1 MFIRKRK
8 SKCFLFVNR
17 LFDKSLFFIYTN
29 SEGDRMQFLEITE
42 KEYRTFWEKH
52 PLKTFLS
59 APEIGGLRKSNG
71 WNEFFVGVKDDKKLV
86 AAALLVSHKRH
97 FGKYEFYSPR
107 GVLVDYESKELLEYF
122 LGEIKKFVKEHHGY
136 IFRMD
141 PYVIYKERDIDGNIV
156 EGGEDHS
163 EVVSNL
169 ERFGFKKV
177 SIPEMEQVG
186 WMFSLPLEGKT
197 KEQILKEMKPNTRNT
212 IRKTEKIGITV
223 KELDYDE
230 LDRFQNIM
238 IETGARKNFSVRS
251 VDYYKKMYE
260 LFHDKGEVKYYV
272 TELDLVKYRKKLEED
287 KKVAIEK
294 LEKLS
299 DAKYN
304 EGQKKNLE
312 NEIHSYEKRIKEAE
326 DIRKDKKKDVITL
339 SGSMFMIIEPEIIYL
354 SSGNYEEFMK
364 FNSQYLLQWMMIE
377 YGIEHGFKK
386 HNFYGIP
393 ANINEHPKDYGI
405 YEFKRGFNGIVEE
418 LIGEFELPITWHYY
432 LIKFIHKIRK

>member
-1 MFIRKRK
+1 
-8 SKCFLFVNR
+8 
-17 LFDKSLFFIYTN
+17 
-29 SEGDRMQFLEITE
+29 MQFLEITE
-42 KEYRTFWEKH
+42 KEYRKFWENH

-59 APEIGGLRKSNG
+59 APEIGELRKSNG
-71 WNEFFVGVKDDKKLV
+71 WDVYFVGVKDDNDLV
-86 AAALLVSHKRH
+86 AAAMIVSHKRH

-107 GVLVDYESKELLEYF
+107 GVLVDYENKELLDCF
-122 LGEIKKFVKEHHGY
+122 LNEIKNFVRKHHGY

-156 EGGEDHS
+156 EDGVDHS
-163 EVVSNL
+163 TVVSHL
-169 ERFGFKKV
+169 ESLGFKKV
-177 SIPEMEQVG
+177 SIPDMEQVG
-186 WMFSLPLEGKT
+186 WMFSLPLEGKSC
-197 KEQILKEMKPNTRNT
+197 EQILKEMKPNTRNT

-223 KELDYDE
+223 KELGYDE

-238 IETGARKNFSVRS
+238 VETGERKNFSIRS
-251 VDYYKKMYE
+251 VDYYQKMYE

-272 TELDLVKYRKKLEED
+272 TELDLVKYQKKLEED
-287 KKVAIEK
+287 KKSAEDK
-294 LEKLS
+294 LSKLS

-312 NEIHSYEKRIKEAE
+312 NEIASYGKRIKEAE
-326 DIRKDKKKDVITL
+326 AIRKEKNTDVITL
-339 SGSMFMIIEPEIIYL
+339 SGSMFMIIQPEIIYL

-364 FNSQYLLQWMMIE
+364 FNSQYLLQWMMIQ

>member
-1 MFIRKRK
+1 
-8 SKCFLFVNR
+8 
-17 LFDKSLFFIYTN
+17 
-29 SEGDRMQFLEITE
+29 MQFLEITE
-42 KEYRTFWEKH
+42 EEYRKYWENH
-52 PLKTFLS
+52 PLKAFLS
-59 APEIGGLRKSNG
+59 APEIGELRKSNG
-71 WNEFFVGVKDDKKLV
+71 WDVYFVGVKKKSDV
-86 AAALLVSHKRH
+86 AAAAMIVSHKRH
-97 FGKYEFYSPR
+97 FGKYEFYAPR
-107 GVLVDYESKELLEYF
+107 GVLVDYEDKELLNYF
-122 LGEIKKFVKEHHGY
+122 LKEIKKFVKEHHGY

-163 EVVSNL
+163 NVVSFL
-169 ERFGFKKV
+169 EEFGFKKV

-186 WMFSLPLEGKT
+186 WMFSLPLEGKSR
-197 KEQILKEMKPNTRNT
+197 EQILKEMKPNTRNT

-223 KELDYDE
+223 KELGYDE
-230 LDRFQNIM
+230 LDHFQNIM
-238 IETGARKNFSVRS
+238 VETGERKNFSIRS
-251 VDYYKKMYE
+251 VDYYQKMYE

-272 TELDLVKYRKKLEED
+272 TELDLVKYKEKLEED
-287 KKVAIEK
+287 KKIATQK
-294 LEKLS
+294 LDSLS

-304 EGQKKNLE
+304 DGQRKNLE
-312 NEIHSYEKRIKEAE
+312 NEIVSYEKRIKEAE
-326 DIRKDKKKDVITL
+326 DIRKEKNTDVITL
-339 SGSMFMIIEPEIIYL
+339 SGSMFMIIEPEVIYL

-364 FNSQYLLQWMMIE
+364 FNSQYLLQWMMIQ

>member
-1 MFIRKRK
+1 
-8 SKCFLFVNR
+8 
-17 LFDKSLFFIYTN
+17 
-29 SEGDRMQFLEITE
+29 MQFIEIT
-42 KEYRTFWEKH
+42 KERYRKFWENH

-59 APEIGGLRKSNG
+59 APEIGDLRKSSG
-71 WNEFFVGVKDDKKLV
+71 WDVYYVGVEDNKKLV
-86 AAALLVSHKRH
+86 AAAMIVSHKRH

-107 GVLVDYESKELLEYF
+107 GVLVDYENEDLLHYF
-122 LGEIKKFVKEHHGY
+122 LDEIKKFVKKHHGY

-156 EGGEDHS
+156 EGGVDHS
-163 EVVSNL
+163 KVVSDL
-169 ERFGFKKV
+169 LKFGFKKV
-177 SIPEMEQVG
+177 PVSNMEQVG

-197 KEQILKEMKPNTRNT
+197 KEQILKEMKAGTRNK
-212 IRKTEKIGITV
+212 IRKTEKFGITV
-223 KELDYDE
+223 KELSYNE

-238 IETGARKNFSVRS
+238 VETGERKNFSVRS
-251 VDYYKKMYE
+251 VDYFQKMYQ

-272 TELDLVKYRKKLEED
+272 TELDLVQYLKKLHDEKKELED
-287 KKVAIEK
+287 K
-294 LEKLS
+294 LSSLS

-304 EGQKKNLE
+304 DGQKKNLE
-312 NEIHSYEKRIKEAE
+312 NEIVSFDKRIQDAE
-326 DIRKDKKKDVITL
+326 DIRKEKGTDVITL
-339 SGSMFMIIEPEIIYL
+339 SGSMFMIIQPEIIYL
-354 SSGNYEEFMK
+354 SSGNYEEFLK
-364 FNSQYLLQWMMIE
+364 FNSQYLLQWMMIQ

-432 LIKFIHKIRK
+432 LMKLIHKIKK

>member
-1 MFIRKRK
+1 
-8 SKCFLFVNR
+8 
-17 LFDKSLFFIYTN
+17 
-29 SEGDRMQFLEITE
+29 MQFIEIT
-42 KEYRTFWEKH
+42 KERYRKFWENH

-59 APEIGGLRKSNG
+59 APEIGDLRKSSG
-71 WNEFFVGVKDDKKLV
+71 WDVYYVGVEDNKKLV
-86 AAALLVSHKRH
+86 AAAMIFSHKRH

-107 GVLVDYESKELLEYF
+107 GVLVDYENEDLLHYF
-122 LGEIKKFVKEHHGY
+122 LDEIKKFVKKHHGY

-156 EGGEDHS
+156 EGGVDHS
-163 EVVSNL
+163 KVVSDL
-169 ERFGFKKV
+169 LKFGFKKV
-177 SIPEMEQVG
+177 SIPNMEQVG

-197 KEQILKEMKPNTRNT
+197 KEQILKEMKAGTRNK
-212 IRKTEKIGITV
+212 IRKTEKFGITV
-223 KELDYDE
+223 KELSYDE

-238 IETGARKNFSVRS
+238 VETGERKNFSVRS
-251 VDYYKKMYE
+251 VDYFQKMYQ

-272 TELDLVKYRKKLEED
+272 TELDLVQYLKKLHDEKKELED
-287 KKVAIEK
+287 K
-294 LEKLS
+294 LSSLS

-304 EGQKKNLE
+304 DGQKKNLE
-312 NEIHSYEKRIKEAE
+312 NEIVSFDKRIQDAE
-326 DIRKDKKKDVITL
+326 DIRKEKGTDVITL
-339 SGSMFMIIEPEIIYL
+339 SGSMFMIIQPEIIYL
-354 SSGNYEEFMK
+354 SSGNYEEFLK
-364 FNSQYLLQWMMIE
+364 FNSQYLLQWMMIQ

-432 LIKFIHKIRK
+432 LMKLIHKIKK

>member
-1 MFIRKRK
+1 
-8 SKCFLFVNR
+8 
-17 LFDKSLFFIYTN
+17 
-29 SEGDRMQFLEITE
+29 MQFLEITE
-42 KEYRTFWEKH
+42 KEYRKFWENH

-59 APEIGGLRKSNG
+59 APEIGELRKSNG
-71 WNEFFVGVKDDKKLV
+71 WDVYFVGVKENSDIV
-86 AAALLVSHKRH
+86 AAAMIVSHKRH

-107 GVLVDYESKELLEYF
+107 GVLVDYENKELLDCF
-122 LGEIKKFVKEHHGY
+122 LKEIKNFVRKHHGY

-156 EGGEDHS
+156 EDGVDHS
-163 EVVSNL
+163 TVVSHL
-169 ERFGFKKV
+169 ESLGFKKV
-177 SIPEMEQVG
+177 SIPDMEQVG
-186 WMFSLPLEGKT
+186 WMFSLPLEGKSC
-197 KEQILKEMKPNTRNT
+197 EQILKEMKPNTRNT

-223 KELDYDE
+223 KELGYDE

-238 IETGARKNFSVRS
+238 VETGERKNFSIRS
-251 VDYYKKMYE
+251 VDYYQKMYE

-272 TELDLVKYRKKLEED
+272 TELDLVKYQKKLEED
-287 KKVAIEK
+287 KKSAEDK
-294 LEKLS
+294 LSKLS

-312 NEIHSYEKRIKEAE
+312 NEIASYEKRIKEAE
-326 DIRKDKKKDVITL
+326 DIRKEKNTDVITL
-339 SGSMFMIIEPEIIYL
+339 SGSMFMIIQPEIIYL

-364 FNSQYLLQWMMIE
+364 FNSQYLLQWMMIQ

>member
-1 MFIRKRK
+1 
-8 SKCFLFVNR
+8 
-17 LFDKSLFFIYTN
+17 
-29 SEGDRMQFLEITE
+29 MQFLEITE
-42 KEYRTFWEKH
+42 KEYRKFWENH
-52 PLKTFLS
+52 SLKTFLS
-59 APEIGGLRKSNG
+59 APEIGELRKSNG
-71 WNEFFVGVKDDKKLV
+71 WDVYFVGVKENSDIV
-86 AAALLVSHKRH
+86 AAAMIVSHRRH

-107 GVLVDYESKELLEYF
+107 GVLVDYENKELLDCF
-122 LGEIKKFVKEHHGY
+122 LKEIKNFVRKHHGY

-156 EGGEDHS
+156 EDGVDHS
-163 EVVSNL
+163 TVVSHL
-169 ERFGFKKV
+169 ESLGFKKV
-177 SIPEMEQVG
+177 SIPDMEQVG
-186 WMFSLPLEGKT
+186 WMFSLPLEGKSC
-197 KEQILKEMKPNTRNT
+197 EQILKEMKPNTRNT

-223 KELDYDE
+223 KELGYDE

-238 IETGARKNFSVRS
+238 VETGERKNFSIRS
-251 VDYYKKMYE
+251 VDYYQKMYE

-272 TELDLVKYRKKLEED
+272 TELDLVKYQKKLEED
-287 KKVAIEK
+287 KKSAEDK
-294 LEKLS
+294 LSKLS

-312 NEIHSYEKRIKEAE
+312 NEIASYEKRIKEAE
-326 DIRKDKKKDVITL
+326 DIRKEKNTDVITL
-339 SGSMFMIIEPEIIYL
+339 SGSMFMIIQPEIIYL

-364 FNSQYLLQWMMIE
+364 FNSQYLLQWMMIQ

>member
-1 MFIRKRK
+1 
-8 SKCFLFVNR
+8 
-17 LFDKSLFFIYTN
+17 
-29 SEGDRMQFLEITE
+29 MQFLEITE
-42 KEYRTFWEKH
+42 KEYRKFWENH

-59 APEIGGLRKSNG
+59 APEIGELRKSNG
-71 WNEFFVGVKDDKKLV
+71 WDVYFVGVKDDNDLV
-86 AAALLVSHKRH
+86 AAAMIVSHKRH

-107 GVLVDYESKELLEYF
+107 GVLVDYENKELLDCF
-122 LGEIKKFVKEHHGY
+122 LKEIKNFVRKHHGY

-156 EGGEDHS
+156 EDGVDHS
-163 EVVSNL
+163 TVVSHL
-169 ERFGFKKV
+169 ESLGFKKV
-177 SIPEMEQVG
+177 SIPDMEQVG
-186 WMFSLPLEGKT
+186 WMFSLPLEGKSC
-197 KEQILKEMKPNTRNT
+197 EQILKEMKPNTRNT

-223 KELDYDE
+223 KELGYDE

-238 IETGARKNFSVRS
+238 VETGERKNFSIRS
-251 VDYYKKMYE
+251 VDYYQKMYE

-272 TELDLVKYRKKLEED
+272 TELDLVKYQKKLEED
-287 KKVAIEK
+287 KKSSEDK
-294 LEKLS
+294 LSKLS

-312 NEIHSYEKRIKEAE
+312 NEIASYEKRIKEAE
-326 DIRKDKKKDVITL
+326 AIRKEKNTDVITL
-339 SGSMFMIIEPEIIYL
+339 SGSMFMIIQPEIIYL

-364 FNSQYLLQWMMIE
+364 FNSQYLLQWMMIQ

-418 LIGEFELPITWHYY
+418 LIGEFEFPITWHYY